1 LETLDG
7 LATIRVFSW
16 QSDFKCLNRERLDR
30 SQRPFYLLLCLRR
43 WLAVVLDCVV
53 AGFVLV
59 IVGLAVGLR
68 GTASAGFV
76 AVALSN
82 MINLSG
88 TLSNLVL
95 VWTQLETSMASVERI
110 KRFREDTPSE
120 NKATQ
125 NGSLPPSWPTSGDI
139 EIANLN
145 ATYREG
151 ATKALRHLSLS
162 IRHGEKIG
170 VCGRTGSGKTSL
182 MLALF
187 KMINISSG
195 SIIIDGVDI
204 ADVPPNRLRSSLN
217 AIPQEP
223 YFFNGTVRENADPT
237 NNKSDYEILQAFKS
251 VYMDQAIENNGVLD
265 SEMQSDK
272 FSHGERQLFC
282 LARAVLKN
290 SKIAILDEMTS
301 K

>member
-1 LETLDG
+1 
-7 LATIRVFSW
+7 
-16 QSDFKCLNRERLDR
+16 
-30 SQRPFYLLLCLRR
+30 
-43 WLAVVLDCVV
+43 
-53 AGFVLV
+53 
-59 IVGLAVGLR
+59 
-68 GTASAGFV
+68 
-76 AVALSN
+76 
-82 MINLSG
+82 
-88 TLSNLVL
+88 
-95 VWTQLETSMASVERI
+95 MASVERI

-120 NKATQ
+120 NTGAQ
-125 NGSLPPSWPTSGDI
+125 NDRLPPSWPASGDI
-139 EIANLN
+139 KITNLD

-151 ATKALRHLSLS
+151 ATKALRNLSMS

-187 KMINISSG
+187 KMIDLSAG
-195 SIIIDGVDI
+195 SIVIDGVDI
-204 ADVPPNRLRSSLN
+204 ADLPPSRLRASLN

-223 YFFNGTVRENADPT
+223 YFFSGTVRENADPT

-251 VYMDQAIENNGVLD
+251 VYLDQAIEKNGGLD
-265 SEMQSDK
+265 AEMQSDK

-290 SKIAILDEMTS
+290 SKIAVLDEMTS